1 MSPILRNLN
10 SSNLYLGVIYLNSV
24 FKNEDNKV
32 YLAYIAVCIL
42 WGSTYLAIRI
52 GVGEFPP
59 TIFAGIRFLVAGS
72 LMLAFSVYKGLKLP
86 VSFSEVI
93 KISLVGLF
101 LLLGG
106 NGCVVWAETRI
117 HSGMA
122 SLIVATVPLFMALIE
137 LVLPNRPKLNI
148 KGWLGLL
155 IGFGG
160 VALLVIPNSSKTS
173 TDIIGILLLLAGAFS
188 WAVGSVYSKSF
199 KASSSII
206 PNIAIQMLA
215 GGLGLSFVGAF
226 FGEFSAIQVT
236 SKGVGA
242 MLYLIFFGSIVGY
255 SCYVYILQKWP
266 TTKAGTYAYV
276 NPLVAILLGALIL
289 NEPISIS
296 VVLSTAV
303 ILGGVVLVQTSK
315 TKVKI
320 EIEEMS

>member
-1 MSPILRNLN
+1 MK
-10 SSNLYLGVIYLNSV
+10 SV

-32 YLAYIAVCIL
+32 FLAYIAVCIL

-72 LMLAFSVYKGLKLP
+72 LMLAFSVYKGLELP
-86 VSFSEVI
+86 VSFSEVM
-93 KISLVGLF
+93 KISVVGLF

-137 LVLPNRPKLNI
+137 LVLPNRPKLNL
-148 KGWLGLL
+148 KGWLGLF
-155 IGFGG
+155 IGFAG
-160 VALLVIPNSSKTS
+160 VALLVFPNSSKIP
-173 TDIIGILLLLAGAFS
+173 TDTIGIMLLLIGAFS
-188 WAVGSVYSKSF
+188 WAVGSIYSKNF
-199 KASSSII
+199 KTSSSII

-215 GGLGLSFVGAF
+215 GGLGLAIVGAF
-226 FGEFSAIQVT
+226 FGEFSALHIT
-236 SKGVGA
+236 SKGIGA

-266 TTKAGTYAYV
+266 STKAGTYAYV

-296 VVLSTAV
+296 VILSTLV
-303 ILGGVVLVQTSK
+303 ILSGVVLVQTSK

-320 EIEEMS
+320 KIEETS

>member
-1 MSPILRNLN
+1 
-10 SSNLYLGVIYLNSV
+10 LNSV
-24 FKNEDNKV
+24 FKNEDNKTF
-32 YLAYIAVCIL
+32 LAYLSVCII

-59 TIFAGIRFLVAGS
+59 TLFAGIRFLIAGS
-72 LMLAFSVYKGLKLP
+72 LMLAFSLYKGLRLP
-86 VSFSEVI
+86 VNSSEVM
-93 KISLVGLF
+93 KISIVGLF

-137 LVLPNRPKLNI
+137 LTLPNRPKLNL
-148 KGWLGLL
+148 KGWIGLL

-160 VALLVIPNSSKTS
+160 VALLVFSNSTKASV
-173 TDIIGILLLLAGAFS
+173 DVIGILLLLIGAFS
-188 WAVGSVYSKSF
+188 WAIGSVYSKSF

-215 GGLGLSFVGAF
+215 GGLGLFIVGTF
-226 FGEFSAIQVT
+226 FGELSKIHVT
-236 SKGVGA
+236 SKGMGA

-266 TTKAGTYAYV
+266 AAKAGTYAYV
-276 NPLVAILLGALIL
+276 NPLVAVLLGSLIL
-289 NEPISIS
+289 NEPISIG
-296 VVLSTAV
+296 VIISTVV
-303 ILGGVVLVQTSK
+303 ILGGVILVQTSK
-315 TKVKI
+315 IKTQERV
-320 EIEEMS
+320 

>member
-1 MSPILRNLN
+1 LI
-10 SSNLYLGVIYLNSV
+10 LGVIYLNSI

-32 YLAYIAVCIL
+32 FLAYIAVCIL

-72 LMLAFSVYKGLKLP
+72 IMLAFSVIKGLKLP
-86 VSFSEVI
+86 VSISEVM
-93 KISLVGLF
+93 KISVVGLF

-137 LVLPNRPKLNI
+137 LVLPNRPKLSS
-148 KGWLGLL
+148 KGWLGLF

-160 VALLVIPNSSKTS
+160 VALLVFPNSSETS
-173 TDIIGILLLLAGAFS
+173 TDIVGIMLLLAGAFS

-215 GGLGLSFVGAF
+215 GGLGLSLVGAF
-226 FGEFSAIQVT
+226 WGEFSAIHVT
-236 SKGVGA
+236 SKGVSA
-242 MLYLIFFGSIVGY
+242 MLYLIFFGSIIGY

-266 TTKAGTYAYV
+266 ATKAGTYAYV

-315 TKVKI
+315 TKGT
-320 EIEEMS
+320 S

>member
-1 MSPILRNLN
+1 LI
-10 SSNLYLGVIYLNSV
+10 LGVVYLNSI

-32 YLAYIAVCIL
+32 FLAYIAVCIL

-86 VSFSEVI
+86 VSLSEVL
-93 KISLVGLF
+93 KISVVGLF

-137 LVLPNRPKLNI
+137 LVLPNRPKLNV

-173 TDIIGILLLLAGAFS
+173 TDIIGIILLLAGAFS

-215 GGLGLSFVGAF
+215 GGLGLSIVGAF
-226 FGEFSAIQVT
+226 FGEFSYIHVT
-236 SKGVGA
+236 SRGLGA

-266 TTKAGTYAYV
+266 ATKAGTYAYV

-320 EIEEMS
+320 ETEEINV